1 MRAVLLVVHAGRPDI
16 RELARGLISRLAGA
30 GIEVRLTSAEAS
42 EVAEGADLPTVSLTD
57 GAKGAELALVLGGDG
72 TFLRAAEQA
81 RAAGIPLLGVNLG
94 HVGFLAETEVDAL
107 DATVTAIVEGRY
119 QVEQRFTLQVTATL
133 DGQVIAED
141 WALNEAS
148 VEKSNREKLLEV
160 AVSVD
165 DRPLLRF
172 GCDGVICAT
181 PTGSTAYAF
190 SVGGPIVWPD
200 VEAMLLVPNAAHA
213 LFSRP
218 LVVAPSS
225 QIGIE
230 LMGTDQPGV
239 LSCDGRR
246 GHPLPPRTRLRVER
260 SEQTLGIARPHP
272 TPFGE
277 RLVAKFQ
284 LPVRS
289 LRDGRSTSHGAVPQ
303 GTVPPGD
310 TASDPIAPDRT

>member
-1 MRAVLLVVHAGRPDI
+1 MRSVLLVAHAGRPDI
-16 RELARGLISRLAGA
+16 RELARDLIARLNDAGF
-30 GIEVRLTSAEAS
+30 EVRISPAEAS
-42 EVAEGADLPTVSLTD
+42 DIAEDGELSTVSLLD
-57 GAKGAELALVLGGDG
+57 GTQTAKDAEVALVLGGDG

-81 RAAGIPLLGVNLG
+81 RTAGIPLLGVNLG
-94 HVGFLAETEVDAL
+94 HVGFLAETELDAL
-107 DATVTAIVEGRY
+107 DATVTAIVDGRY

-133 DGQVIAED
+133 DGELIAED

-190 SVGGPIVWPD
+190 SVGGPIVWPN

-213 LFSRP
+213 LFQRP
-218 LVVAPSS
+218 LVVAPGS

-230 LMGTDQPGV
+230 LIGTDQPGV

-246 GHPLPPRTRLRVER
+246 SHPLPPGTALRVER
-260 SEQTLGIARPHP
+260 SEQTVTIARPHP

-289 LRDGRSTSHGAVPQ
+289 FRDGRRAT
-303 GTVPPGD
+303 
-310 TASDPIAPDRT
+310 

>member
-1 MRAVLLVVHAGRPDI
+1 MRSVLLVVHTGRSDI
-16 RELARGLISRLAGA
+16 RELARHLISRLNDLGF
-30 GIEVRLTSAEAS
+30 EVRISPTEAAD
-42 EVAEGADLPTVSLTD
+42 VAEGGELSPVSLLD
-57 GAKGAELALVLGGDG
+57 ASQIAKDAEVALVLGGDG
-72 TFLRAAEQA
+72 TFLRAAEYA
-81 RAAGIPLLGVNLG
+81 RNAGIPLLGVNLG

-119 QVEQRFTLQVTATL
+119 QVEERFTLQVTATL
-133 DGQVIAED
+133 DGEVIAED

-148 VEKSNREKLLEV
+148 VEKGNREKLLEV

-190 SVGGPIVWPD
+190 SVGGPIVWPN

-213 LFSRP
+213 LFQRP
-218 LVVAPSS
+218 LVVAPNS
-225 QIGIE
+225 QIDIDLIGA
-230 LMGTDQPGV
+230 DQPGL

-246 GHPLPPRTRLRVER
+246 AHPLPPGTRLRVER
-260 SEQTLGIARPHP
+260 SAQTVSIARPHP

-289 LRDGRSTSHGAVPQ
+289 LRDGRPT
-303 GTVPPGD
+303 T
-310 TASDPIAPDRT
+310 

>member
-1 MRAVLLVVHAGRPDI
+1 MRSVLLVVHAGRSDI
-16 RELARGLISRLAGA
+16 RELARGLVTRLNDAGF
-30 GIEVRLTSAEAS
+30 EVRISPVEAAD
-42 EVAEGADLPTVSLTD
+42 VAEDGKLGAVSLLD
-57 GAKGAELALVLGGDG
+57 GSQLAKGAEVALVLGGDG
-72 TFLRAAEQA
+72 TFLRAAEHA
-81 RAAGIPLLGVNLG
+81 RSAGIPLLGVNLG

-119 QVEQRFTLQVTATL
+119 EVEERFTVQVTATL
-133 DGQVIAED
+133 DGEVIVED

-200 VEAMLLVPNAAHA
+200 VEAMLVVPNAAHA
-213 LFSRP
+213 LFQRP
-218 LVVAPSS
+218 LVVAPNS
-225 QIGIE
+225 QIGID
-230 LMGTDQPGV
+230 LMGAEQPGV

-246 GHPLPPRTRLRVER
+246 THRLPPHTRLRVER
-260 SEQTLGIARPHP
+260 SEQTVTIARPHP

-289 LRDGRSTSHGAVPQ
+289 LRDGR
-303 GTVPPGD
+303 PG
-310 TASDPIAPDRT
+310 S

>member
-1 MRAVLLVVHAGRPDI
+1 MRSVLLVVHTGRSDI
-16 RELARGLISRLAGA
+16 RDLARHVIARLTAVGF
-30 GIEVRLTSAEAS
+30 EVRISPAEAAH
-42 EVAEGADLPTVSLTD
+42 VAEEGELSAVSLLD
-57 GAKGAELALVLGGDG
+57 GSETAKDAEVALVLGGDG
-72 TFLRAAEQA
+72 TFLRAAEHA

-107 DATVTAIVEGRY
+107 DATVTAIVDGCYE
-119 QVEQRFTLQVTATL
+119 VEERFTLQVTATL
-133 DGQVIAED
+133 DGELIAED

-148 VEKSNREKLLEV
+148 VEKGSREKLLEV

-165 DRPLLRF
+165 ERPLLRF

-190 SVGGPIVWPD
+190 SVGGPIVWPN

-213 LFSRP
+213 LFQRP
-218 LVVAPSS
+218 LVVAPNS

-230 LMGTDQPGV
+230 LVGTEHPGV

-246 GHPLPPRTRLRVER
+246 SHPLPPGTLLRVER
-260 SEQTLGIARPHP
+260 SERTVTIARPHP

-289 LRDGRSTSHGAVPQ
+289 FRDGRP
-303 GTVPPGD
+303 
-310 TASDPIAPDRT
+310 AP

>member
-1 MRAVLLVVHAGRPDI
+1 MRSVLLVVHTGRPDI
-16 RELARGLISRLAGA
+16 RDLARHVIARLNEVGF
-30 GIEVRLTSAEAS
+30 EVRISPAEA
-42 EVAEGADLPTVSLTD
+42 AELTD
-57 GAKGAELALVLGGDG
+57 GETLGAVSPLDGTECAKDAEVALVLGGDG
-72 TFLRAAEQA
+72 TFLRAAEHA
-81 RAAGIPLLGVNLG
+81 RHAGVPLLGVNLG

-119 QVEQRFTLQVTATL
+119 EVEERFTLQVTATL
-133 DGQVIAED
+133 NGEVIAED

-148 VEKSNREKLLEV
+148 VEKSYREKLLEV

-190 SVGGPIVWPD
+190 SVGGPIVWPN

-213 LFSRP
+213 LFQRP
-218 LVVAPSS
+218 LVVAPDSH
-225 QIGIE
+225 IGIE
-230 LMGTDQPGV
+230 LIGADQPGR

-246 GHPLPPRTRLRVER
+246 SHVLPEHTRLRVER
-260 SEQTLGIARPHP
+260 SEQTVSIARPHP

-289 LRDGRSTSHGAVPQ
+289 LRDGRPNTS
-303 GTVPPGD
+303 
-310 TASDPIAPDRT
+310 

>member
-1 MRAVLLVVHAGRPDI
+1 MRSVLLVVHTGRSDI
-16 RELARGLISRLAGA
+16 RELARHLISRLNYLGF
-30 GIEVRLTSAEAS
+30 EVRISPTEAA
-42 EVAEGADLPTVSLTD
+42 EVAEGGELSPVSLLD
-57 GAKGAELALVLGGDG
+57 SSQIAKDAEVALVLGGDG
-72 TFLRAAEQA
+72 TFLRAAEYA
-81 RAAGIPLLGVNLG
+81 RNAGIPLLGVNLG

-119 QVEQRFTLQVTATL
+119 QVEERFTLQVTATL
-133 DGQVIAED
+133 GGEVIAED

-148 VEKSNREKLLEV
+148 VEKGNREKLLEV

-190 SVGGPIVWPD
+190 SVGGPIVWPN

-213 LFSRP
+213 LFQRP
-218 LVVAPSS
+218 LVVAPNS
-225 QIGIE
+225 QIDID
-230 LMGTDQPGV
+230 LIGTDQPGL

-246 GHPLPPRTRLRVER
+246 AHPLPPGTRLRVER
-260 SEQTLGIARPHP
+260 SAQTVSIARPHP

-289 LRDGRSTSHGAVPQ
+289 LRDGRPT
-303 GTVPPGD
+303 T
-310 TASDPIAPDRT
+310 

>member
-1 MRAVLLVVHAGRPDI
+1 MRSVLLVVHTGRSDI
-16 RELARGLISRLAGA
+16 RELARHLISRLNDLGF
-30 GIEVRLTSAEAS
+30 EVRISPTEAA
-42 EVAEGADLPTVSLTD
+42 EVAEGGELSPVSLLD
-57 GAKGAELALVLGGDG
+57 ASQIAKDAEVALVLGGDG
-72 TFLRAAEQA
+72 TFLRAAEYA
-81 RAAGIPLLGVNLG
+81 RHAGIPLLGVNLG

-119 QVEQRFTLQVTATL
+119 QVEERFTVQVTATL
-133 DGQVIAED
+133 DGEVIAED

-190 SVGGPIVWPD
+190 SVGGPIVWPN

-213 LFSRP
+213 LFQRP
-218 LVVAPSS
+218 LVVAPNS
-225 QIGIE
+225 QIDIDLIGA
-230 LMGTDQPGV
+230 DQPGV

-246 GHPLPPRTRLRVER
+246 SHPLPPGTRLRVER
-260 SEQTLGIARPHP
+260 SAQTVSIARPHP

-289 LRDGRSTSHGAVPQ
+289 LRDGRPT
-303 GTVPPGD
+303 T
-310 TASDPIAPDRT
+310 

>member
-1 MRAVLLVVHAGRPDI
+1 MRSVLLVVHTGRADI
-16 RELARGLISRLAGA
+16 RDLARHLITRLNELGF
-30 GIEVRLTSAEAS
+30 EVRINPVEA
-42 EVAEGADLPTVSLTD
+42 ADLTD
-57 GAKGAELALVLGGDG
+57 GGELGEVSLLDGSDNAKGAEVALVLGGDG
-72 TFLRAAEQA
+72 TFLRAAEYA
-81 RAAGIPLLGVNLG
+81 RSAGIPLLGVNLG

-107 DATVTAIVEGRY
+107 DATVAAIVEGRY
-119 QVEQRFTLQVTATL
+119 EVEERFTLQVTATL
-133 DGQVIAED
+133 DGEVIAED

-148 VEKSNREKLLEV
+148 VEKTFREKLLEV

-190 SVGGPIVWPD
+190 SVGGPIVWPN

-213 LFSRP
+213 LFQRP
-218 LVVAPSS
+218 LVVAPDSKIS
-225 QIGIE
+225 IE
-230 LMGTDQPGV
+230 LVGAEQPGV

-246 GHPLPPRTRLRVER
+246 SHVLPEHAKLVVER
-260 SEQTLGIARPHP
+260 SPQTVTIARPHP

-289 LRDGRSTSHGAVPQ
+289 LRDGRGERHPGA
-303 GTVPPGD
+303 
-310 TASDPIAPDRT
+310 

>member
-1 MRAVLLVVHAGRPDI
+1 MRSVLLVVHAGRPDI
-16 RELARGLISRLAGA
+16 RDLARHVIARLTEVGF
-30 GIEVRLTSAEAS
+30 EVRISPAEAAH
-42 EVAEGADLPTVSLTD
+42 VAEGGELGAVSLLD
-57 GAKGAELALVLGGDG
+57 GSETAKDAELALVLGGDG
-72 TFLRAAEQA
+72 TFLRAAEHA
-81 RAAGIPLLGVNLG
+81 RTAGIPLLGVNLG

-107 DATVTAIVEGRY
+107 DATVAAIVDGRY
-119 QVEQRFTLQVTATL
+119 EVEERFTLQVTATL
-133 DGQVIAED
+133 DGELIAED

-148 VEKSNREKLLEV
+148 VEKGSREKLLEV

-165 DRPLLRF
+165 ERPLLRF

-190 SVGGPIVWPD
+190 SVGGPIVWPN

-213 LFSRP
+213 LFQRP
-218 LVVAPSS
+218 LVVAPNS

-230 LMGTDQPGV
+230 LTGTDHPGV

-246 GHPLPPRTRLRVER
+246 SHPLPPRTRLRVER
-260 SEQTLGIARPHP
+260 SERTVTIARPHP

-289 LRDGRSTSHGAVPQ
+289 FRDGRS
-303 GTVPPGD
+303 
-310 TASDPIAPDRT
+310 AP

>member
-1 MRAVLLVVHAGRPDI
+1 MRSVLLVVHCGRPDI
-16 RELARGLISRLAGA
+16 RELARDLIQRLNAAGFQ
-30 GIEVRLTSAEAS
+30 VRIRSTEA
-42 EVAEGADLPTVSLTD
+42 ADLARDIPGRELGQVTLIDGSD
-57 GAKGAELALVLGGDG
+57 GAKGTEVALVLGGDG
-72 TFLRAAEQA
+72 TFLRAAEDG
-81 RAAGIPLLGVNLG
+81 RAAGVPLLGVNLG
-94 HVGFLAETEVDAL
+94 RVGFLAETEVDAL
-107 DATVTAIVEGRY
+107 EATVTAIVDGAY
-119 QVEQRFTLQVTATL
+119 TVEQRFTLRVTAALNGT
-133 DGQVIAED
+133 VIAED

-148 VEKSNREKLLEV
+148 VEKSTREKLLDV
-160 AVSVD
+160 SVSVD

-190 SVGGPIVWPD
+190 SVGGPVMWPD

-213 LFSRP
+213 LFQRP
-218 LVVAPSS
+218 LVVAPNS

-230 LMGTDQPGV
+230 LIDEEHSGI

-246 GHPLPPRTRLRVER
+246 THDLPPGTKLRIER
-260 SEQTLGIARPHP
+260 AEQTISIARPHR

-289 LRDGRSTSHGAVPQ
+289 LRD
-303 GTVPPGD
+303 
-310 TASDPIAPDRT
+310 SDPTNR

>member
-1 MRAVLLVVHAGRPDI
+1 MRSVVLVVHTGRSDI
-16 RELARGLISRLAGA
+16 RDLARHLISRLNDVGF
-30 GIEVRLTSAEAS
+30 EVRISPVEA
-42 EVAEGADLPTVSLTD
+42 ADLADGGDLGTVSLLE
-57 GAKGAELALVLGGDG
+57 GSHFAKDAEVALVLGGDG
-72 TFLRAAEQA
+72 TFLRAAEHA
-81 RAAGIPLLGVNLG
+81 RTAGIPLLGVNLG

-107 DATVTAIVEGRY
+107 DATVAAIVEGQY
-119 QVEQRFTLQVTATL
+119 AVEERFTVRVTASL
-133 DGQVIAED
+133 DGEVIAED

-148 VEKSNREKLLEV
+148 VEKSSREKLLEV

-190 SVGGPIVWPD
+190 SVGGPIVWPN

-213 LFSRP
+213 LFQRP
-218 LVVAPSS
+218 LVVAPTS
-225 QIGIE
+225 QIEIE
-230 LMGTDQPGV
+230 LTGADQPGV

-246 GHPLPPRTRLRVER
+246 THSLPPRTKLRVER
-260 SEQTLGIARPHP
+260 SEQTVTIARPHP

-289 LRDGRSTSHGAVPQ
+289 FRDGRPT
-303 GTVPPGD
+303 
-310 TASDPIAPDRT
+310 I